1 MILQVAPQIEVIY
14 IYIQVIGNASD
25 HFMKKT
31 V

>member
-1 MILQVAPQIEVIY
+1 MILQVAPQLEV